1 MNTGEKIKELR
12 ELSGMTQE
20 ELGARLGLKKAAINK
35 YETGRVVNLKRS
47 TIEKLCEIFNVLP
60 QELMGMDDNA
70 APSSSNIIMPSAKK
84 LPIVGVVCAGD
95 GVYCQDDFQGSF
107 IIDIQVD
114 ADFCLKVKGN
124 SMEGAQIYDGDIAFI
139 KKDDYFNDGDIY
151 AVERLDL
158 SEASLKKVYINDNS
172 VMLIPCNSDYSPVA
186 TTLDQIRIIGRCV
199 GVYHNR

>member
-1 MNTGEKIKELR
+1 MEKRIKEIRLQKKLTLL
-12 ELSGMTQE
+12 EV
-20 ELGARLGLKKAAINK
+20 AKRLGVSEATAQR
-35 YETGRVVNLKRS
+35 YESGEIKNLKYD
-47 TIEKLCEIFNVLP
+47 TIVALAELFNVSP
-60 QELMGMDDNA
+60 AYLMGWDDTA

-172 VMLIPCNSDYSPVA
+172 IMLIPCNSDYSPVA
-186 TTLDQIRIIGRCV
+186 TTLDQIRIIGRCL
-199 GVYHNR
+199 GVYHSR

>member
-60 QELMGMDDNA
+60 QELMGMDYNTV
-70 APSSSNIIMPSAKK
+70 PSSSNIIMPSAKK
-84 LPIVGVVCAGD
+84 LPIMGVVCAGD
-95 GVYCQDDFQGSF
+95 GVYCQDDFQGNF

-114 ADFCLKVKGN
+114 ADFCLKVRGN

-151 AVERLDL
+151 AVERLGL

-172 VMLIPCNSDYSPVA
+172 VMLIPCNSEYSPIA

-199 GVYHNR
+199 GVFHNR